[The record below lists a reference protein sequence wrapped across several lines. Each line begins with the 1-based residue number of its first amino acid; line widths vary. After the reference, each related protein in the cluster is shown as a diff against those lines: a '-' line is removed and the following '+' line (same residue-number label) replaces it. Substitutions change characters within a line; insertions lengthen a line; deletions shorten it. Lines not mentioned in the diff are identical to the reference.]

1 MPRRSRRLAGAR
13 GRARRGGVPVVHAVE
28 DVSLA
33 LPPGRITAVVGES
46 GSGKSTL
53 ARLLARLIMPTS
65 GQLLLDGTEV
75 PATTRG
81 RREYARDVQL
91 VLQDPFSSLNPV
103 HGVRYHLD
111 RPLRLHGLGGQG
123 ASLDEAM
130 TGLLERVALTP
141 AEQFLSKYPH
151 ELSGGQRQRVAI
163 ARALAVRPRVLLAD
177 EPVSMLDVS
186 IRLGVL
192 NLLGDLRERDGL
204 DDPLHHPRHRL
215 GPLPGRRHHGHVR
228 GPGGRVRARPSRSP
242 TSPRTP
248 TPSSCSARPPTRTGP
263 SRRCWPGRGAPP
275 SLVAP
280 PSGCRFHPRCPH
292 AMAVCA
298 DSTPP
303 PAEVAGGHV
312 SACWLHATG
321 LAPAQSRPLHGRD
334 TAAGQPPDA
343 GPAPPARSGRAS
355 QSRNR
360 RGRGDVMNRDSRLTA
375 TARRQHSASGR
386 PTWRSRHGSR
396 NRDPAGPH
404 RPTDNRPRH
413 GRSQQ
418 AGDEPAGHN
427 GV

>member
-1 MPRRSRRLAGAR
+1 MTETAAATRPPEAAVPLLEARGLTKHFPVHHARRSRRLTGAR
-13 GRARRGGVPVVHAVE
+13 SRARRGGVPVVHAVE

-33 LPPGRITAVVGES
+33 LLPGRITAVVGES

-53 ARLLARLIMPTS
+53 ARLLARLIVPTS

-103 HGVRYHLD
+103 HGVRYHLE

-204 DDPLHHPRHRL
+204 TILYITHDI
-215 GPLPGRRHHGHVR
+215 
-228 GPGGRVRARPSRSP
+228 A
-242 TSPRTP
+242 
-248 TPSSCSARPPTRTGP
+248 SARYLADVITVMYAGQVVESGPAEQVTDQPAHPYTKLLLSAAPDPDRAGPPLLAG
-263 SRRCWPGRGAPP
+263 SGAPP
-275 SLVAP
+275 SLAAP

-343 GPAPPARSGRAS
+343 GPAPPARLAEPPSP
-355 QSRNR
+355 
-360 RGRGDVMNRDSRLTA
+360 A
-375 TARRQHSASGR
+375 TEGGEE
-386 PTWRSRHGSR
+386 T
-396 NRDPAGPH
+396 
-404 RPTDNRPRH
+404 
-413 GRSQQ
+413 
-418 AGDEPAGHN
+418 
-427 GV
+427 